1 MYAAKCMG
9 FKRLL
14 QEISFQLKNALVEG
28 PLAGA
33 LMALVAF
40 QNYGLCVPYSSSV
53 SVSCPGDHFR
63 GHWSCVF

>member
-1 MYAAKCMG
+1 MR

-40 QNYGLCVPYSSSV
+40 QNYVLCVPYSSV